1 MNERQHSGMLDWSL
15 KVLVWST
22 AAGRP
27 WVFLP
32 FPRVLTTGDVRVA
45 SMPLHGSADP
55 PARNEETAL
64 RQQAIKERMS
74 ATLAWLDP
82 DGICSCG
89 DRHV

>member
-1 MNERQHSGMLDWSL
+1 MLDWSL
-15 KVLVWST
+15 KVLVRSN

-32 FPRVLTTGDVRVA
+32 FPRVLATDDDRVA
-45 SMPLHGSADP
+45 SMPLRVRADP
-55 PARNEETAL
+55 PARNKETAL